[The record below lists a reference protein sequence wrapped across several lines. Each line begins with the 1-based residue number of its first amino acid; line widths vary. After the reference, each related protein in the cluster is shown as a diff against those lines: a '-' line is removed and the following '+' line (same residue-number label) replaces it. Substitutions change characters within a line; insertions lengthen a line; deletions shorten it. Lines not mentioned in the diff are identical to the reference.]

1 MGSPT
6 NWLLALIP
14 LLLSVCIAFW
24 IPELSRGEVVR
35 MGTTWVPELNINLS
49 FALDG
54 LSAIFALLITVL
66 GTIVVVYAGPYF
78 ENHRDLGRFYVLLL
92 SFMASMLG
100 LVLSDNVILLYIFWE
115 LTTFTSFLLIG
126 FENENKEARKNAW
139 QAILVTTAGG
149 LALLAGLLLLGRIGG
164 SYEISTLLAN
174 GSTIRDHHLQ
184 LPTLILILIGAF
196 TKSAQFPFHFWLPNA
211 MVAPTPVSAYL
222 HSATMVKAGIYLLAR
237 FFPIFGNT
245 ETWFY
250 VVSTTGVLTMLTG
263 SFMALKQTDL
273 KLLLAYMTIMALGAL
288 TLLLGIGNKE
298 AITAA
303 VVFLI
308 AHALYKGAL
317 FLVAGSVE
325 HETGTRD
332 VLKLG
337 GLFRKMRLTTLA
349 AVLGAAS
356 MAGLP
361 PLLGFIGKELI
372 YKAGLSLAGAASIIF
387 VIIAVVSKATA
398 TGVSAILAFEGF
410 FGVPTIAIEN
420 VKEVSP
426 GMWLGPC
433 FLGLLSLGF
442 TLFPGF
448 LQDLI
453 IAPAVSAMTGTAA
466 NGIGLTHGFEL
477 STPLMLSILSVGLG
491 LMIYSVWRRLLQP
504 LLNRLEPW
512 IHSWGPA
519 AFYNHSVAALMN
531 FARFQTRILQN
542 GNLRSYLMRVF
553 ITIGGLTGFTTLY
566 YSSISWPQELPDI
579 AFFVWGILV
588 LIPIGAISAVLATS
602 VLMAVTS
609 LGVVGYAIALVFVFY
624 GAPDLALTQF
634 LVETLTIV
642 LVALL
647 AMRLPDEYDYP
658 LSSMT
663 LVQDAGIAIG
673 FGTVMALVLLTVLK
687 FPFDPYLSNYFAQ
700 NSLSSGNGR
709 NIVNVILVDFRAV
722 DTWGEITVLAMS
734 GLGAFAL
741 IKFVKGR
748 AISE

>member
-308 AHALYKGAL
+308 A
-317 FLVAGSVE
+317 
-325 HETGTRD
+325 
-332 VLKLG
+332 
-337 GLFRKMRLTTLA
+337 
-349 AVLGAAS
+349 
-356 MAGLP
+356 AGLP

>member
-303 VVFLI
+303 VGFLI
-308 AHALYKGAL
+308 
-317 FLVAGSVE
+317 
-325 HETGTRD
+325 
-332 VLKLG
+332 
-337 GLFRKMRLTTLA
+337 
-349 AVLGAAS
+349 
-356 MAGLP
+356 
-361 PLLGFIGKELI
+361 
-372 YKAGLSLAGAASIIF
+372 
-387 VIIAVVSKATA
+387 
-398 TGVSAILAFEGF
+398 
-410 FGVPTIAIEN
+410 
-420 VKEVSP
+420 
-426 GMWLGPC
+426 
-433 FLGLLSLGF
+433 
-442 TLFPGF
+442 
-448 LQDLI
+448 
-453 IAPAVSAMTGTAA
+453 
-466 NGIGLTHGFEL
+466 
-477 STPLMLSILSVGLG
+477 
-491 LMIYSVWRRLLQP
+491 
-504 LLNRLEPW
+504 
-512 IHSWGPA
+512 
-519 AFYNHSVAALMN
+519 
-531 FARFQTRILQN
+531 
-542 GNLRSYLMRVF
+542 
-553 ITIGGLTGFTTLY
+553 
-566 YSSISWPQELPDI
+566 
-579 AFFVWGILV
+579 
-588 LIPIGAISAVLATS
+588 
-602 VLMAVTS
+602 
-609 LGVVGYAIALVFVFY
+609 
-624 GAPDLALTQF
+624 
-634 LVETLTIV
+634 
-642 LVALL
+642 
-647 AMRLPDEYDYP
+647 
-658 LSSMT
+658 
-663 LVQDAGIAIG
+663 
-673 FGTVMALVLLTVLK
+673 
-687 FPFDPYLSNYFAQ
+687 
-700 NSLSSGNGR
+700 
-709 NIVNVILVDFRAV
+709 
-722 DTWGEITVLAMS
+722 
-734 GLGAFAL
+734 
-741 IKFVKGR
+741 
-748 AISE
+748 